1 MNLVISPKRVTQIL
15 TAVILSLTLVS
26 VTGNLLVFFLG
37 HPWTYLFSHLFNIT
51 MEANIPTWYA
61 SSTLLLS
68 AFFLALIAF
77 GKKKEGARFVL
88 HWTALSFIFLY
99 LSFDEAFEVHEGW
112 IIPLRT
118 YFGAGGFFHLA
129 WVIPAIAF
137 VLIFV
142 LAYLRFLIDLPVSTR
157 RLFLIAGALFVGGAI
172 GLEMFQGYYLL
183 NYGIHNMPFLIITTV
198 EEFLEMLGIVVFI
211 HALMS
216 YMSSE
221 NVRPRFDDKVLAPLE
236 RS

>member
-1 MNLVISPKRVTQIL
+1 MNLVVSPKRVTQIL
-15 TAVILSLTLVS
+15 TFIVLFLTLENLAALFLFDYLSYPWLMS
-26 VTGNLLVFFLG
+26 VQKVFDVTF
-37 HPWTYLFSHLFNIT
+37 
-51 MEANIPTWYA
+51 ERNIPTWYA

-68 AFFLALIAF
+68 AFILAIIAF
-77 GKKKEGARFVL
+77 AKKKEGARFVL
-88 HWTALSFIFLY
+88 HWTAMSFIFLY

-118 YFGAGGFFHLA
+118 YFGAGGFFHFA

-157 RLFLIAGALFVGGAI
+157 RLFLIAGALFVGGAL

-183 NYGIHNMPFLIITTV
+183 NYGMYNTPFLIITTV

-221 NVRPRFDDKVLAPLE
+221 NVRIRFDDKVLAPLE

>member
-15 TAVILSLTLVS
+15 TSVVLSLTLAS
-26 VTGNLLVFFLG
+26 VAGNLLVFFLG
-37 HPWTYLFSHLFNIT
+37 HPWTYLISHLFNIT
-51 MEANIPTWYA
+51 KEANIPTWYA

-77 GKKKEGARFVL
+77 CKKKEGAPFVL

-99 LSFDEAFEVHEGW
+99 LSFDEAFLVHERW

-118 YFGAGGFFHLA
+118 YFNASGLFLNA

-137 VLIFV
+137 VLILV
-142 LAYLRFLIDLPVSTR
+142 LAYLKFLIDLPVRTR

-172 GLEMFQGYYLL
+172 GMEMVGGYYQSY
-183 NYGIHNMPFLIITTV
+183 YGRFNIPYNIIATA

-211 HALMS
+211 HALLS
-216 YMSSE
+216 YLGSID
-221 NVRPRFDDKVLAPLE
+221 VRI
-236 RS
+236 